1 MGKIYKMNA
10 ITGELDLVENL
21 EEINAALEKG
31 ILKSVDVSGESI
43 IFTFNTPDLAPVT
56 IPLAHFATNLQGHA
70 YIGLATPSTVPI
82 TLTGN
87 EKVFYIAVEEGD
99 YSNFTLGNIS
109 ELSIIKSENGSWNS
123 ENFRLKFLSLNGGRM
138 QGNIDM
144 NGKRIDNVGIEEVDK
159 LPTFNLYEGRM
170 VKFKT
175 KTYTFYNG
183 LWLALSDDLR
193 GHVNDTHEE
202 NFVYQPTAS
211 DLSVKDGFATIKK
224 LKGNTVVW
232 NQSCVIS
239 AANCS
244 ITNNSENSYI
254 ATPTQTGGTLG
265 SGAWICGWVHFN
277 RKVIAEHKYL
287 IKAKVTRLEKRQ
299 DVDDFTPDKLN
310 VMVGNNYKYFNCN
323 IGESVDVNI
332 IIKASINGDAH
343 ITCND
348 CILQIDKPQL
358 FDLTQ
363 MFGEGN
369 EPATVEEFEAMFPN
383 EYYEYNEGELMSFDG
398 KGVKS
403 VGFNQW
409 DEEWEVGSLDTGT
422 GDEISWNGWRSKS
435 YIHVID
441 KNKYS
446 FTMPES
452 LRESGIL
459 LLEYDEGKTLLR
471 ARLINKANVEVY
483 PFVVNLKQGTK
494 YIRISD
500 RTNTTYNN
508 DICINLVHS
517 GYRNGEYE
525 KYEDYTLSFQDGNT
539 ISQLTGKLNGEGDSV
554 VIFPDGLRSA
564 GEAFDEIVYDETTG
578 KHKAIKRIGS
588 VDMGTFSW
596 SLQDGFTCV
605 FNTANL
611 SKDGNIK
618 SNLVNVRYIT
628 NTQKKQTDRT
638 ISGFSYQYNNHTY
651 NQIYIKDSSYTDAA
665 SLKASLQG
673 QILYYELETPEVYE
687 LDFPINTSYEAY
699 DFGTEEVLYNDD
711 KEVNIPMTA
720 NIEYGFNA
728 VDMIRNNFE
737 EMRTLKEKVTALE
750 QAILQIQTANIAIE

>member
-1 MGKIYKMNA
+1 MK
-10 ITGELDLVENL
+10 T
-21 EEINAALEKG
+21 LEKTIVG
-31 ILKSVDVSGESI
+31 AMAPTNKNVLWIDSKNNQIKYNSNNKWLRTSNHNDDTLDV
-43 IFTFNTPDLAPVT
+43 FLPR
-56 IPLAHFATNLQGHA
+56 
-70 YIGLATPSTVPI
+70 
-82 TLTGN
+82 TGGTM
-87 EKVFYIAVEEGD
+87 KG
-99 YSNFTLGNIS
+99 T
-109 ELSIIKSENGSWNS
+109 
-123 ENFRLKFLSLNGGRM
+123 
-138 QGNIDM
+138 IDM
-144 NGKRIDNVGIEEVDK
+144 NGKRIDNIGIEEVNS
-159 LPTFNLYEGRM
+159 LPTANLYEGRM
-170 VKFKT
+170 VRFKN

-193 GHVNDTHEE
+193 GRVNDTHEE

-224 LKGNTVVW
+224 LKGNTAAW
-232 NQSCVIS
+232 NQICVIS

-244 ITNNSENSYI
+244 ITINSENSYI
-254 ATPTQTGGTLG
+254 ATPTETGGTLG
-265 SGAWICGWVHFN
+265 SNAWLCGWVHFN

-299 DVDDFTPDKLN
+299 DVNDFTPGVLN
-310 VMVGNNYKYFNCN
+310 VMVGSNYKYFNCN

-332 IIKASINGDAH
+332 IIKASAAGDAH

-398 KGVKS
+398 KGLKS

-409 DEEWEVGSLDTGT
+409 DEEWEAGSLDANT
-422 GDEISWNGWRSKS
+422 GDEMSWNGWRSKS
-435 YIHVID
+435 YIRVID

-452 LRESGIL
+452 LRESGIFL
-459 LLEYDEGKTLLR
+459 FEYDGKKTFLR
-471 ARLINKANVEVY
+471 ARMINKTNVVAY

-539 ISQLTGKLNGEGDSV
+539 ISQLTGKLNGEGESV
-554 VIFPDGLRSA
+554 TIFPDGLRSA
-564 GEAFDEIVYDETTG
+564 GEAFDEIVYDEATG

-588 VDMGTFSW
+588 VDMGTLSCIYN
-596 SLQDGFTCV
+596 DGSSSPDKYPYGYFEIYKINNRLKRGKILCVKYPTLKGEV
-605 FNTANL
+605 FN
-611 SKDGNIK
+611 KDK
-618 SNLVNVRYIT
+618 MLVS
-628 NTQKKQTDRT
+628 
-638 ISGFSYQYNNHTY
+638 SGA
-651 NQIYIKDSSYTDAA
+651 IYIIDSSYTDAA
-665 SLKASLQG
+665 SLKQSLQG
-673 QILYYELETPEVYE
+673 QILYYELAEPEVYE
-687 LDFPINTSYEAY
+687 LDYPITTSYEAY

-711 KEVNIPMTA
+711 KEVNIPMKA

-737 EMRTLKEKVTALE
+737 KIENLKGDIEILKERVEALE
-750 QAILQIQTANIAIE
+750 QTIQLMQSNNTQE